1 MERSVRSYR
10 LCTERCLSWQK
21 GSLFQ
26 TMEGIDT
33 NELPP
38 LNHRIL
44 KGTKGMRVQCRDC
57 TGGLRR
63 SLFYTVSPLGQ

>member
-33 NELPP
+33 IEIPP
-38 LNHRIL
+38 LNCRIL
-44 KGTKGMRVQCRDC
+44 KK
-57 TGGLRR
+57 LRECEFNVGIGR
-63 SLFYTVSPLGQ
+63 EDPAGHSSYTVSPLGQ